1 MISGAPAPHP
11 GLSREELL
19 FNYPYG
25 EAGGSATRAPR
36 SAVPRPTGRRSLWAA
51 LCAEIEA
58 AVDDRPV
65 YVEFSGGCDSSVVLA
80 AAAAVCRRV
89 GHADPV
95 PVTFRF
101 PEYPE
106 TDESTFQNGV
116 VEALGLT
123 TWQLFQSP
131 DMELLGAPALAA
143 QESLGLAWPPQVFTR
158 AAIWGQLEPGVLL
171 TGEGGDEV
179 FGPPLIN
186 PLRSFASAA
195 RRRDVVAAARAAR
208 LAVMGPSQRAQ
219 FIVSSNPLG
228 WEVPWLSTELRRE
241 VFALAAQ
248 EAAQEP
254 IRRASWARWYLR
266 APSVHRME
274 SNLRWFGAS
283 FGLDVRCPLM
293 APGVVWAAV
302 DALPPY
308 RRRNRTELLHA
319 AFADTVPGVARS
331 RTSKIHLTRPFFGR
345 STKAFAAHWDG
356 SGLPPGVDA
365 AWLRH
370 EWLTSDEPHA
380 GSAMLLLVAAQ
391 GSRSD

>member
-1 MISGAPAPHP
+1 MIAGAPAPHP
-11 GLSREELL
+11 GLTREELL

-25 EAGGSATRAPR
+25 TAGDPVLRAAR
-36 SAVPRPTGRRSLWAA
+36 RTGRGSLWDA
-51 LCAEIEA
+51 LCVEIESSL
-58 AVDDRPV
+58 DDRPV

-106 TDESTFQNGV
+106 TDESSFQDTV

-123 TWQLFQSP
+123 AWQCFESP
-131 DMELLGAPALAA
+131 DMELLGGPSRAA
-143 QESLGLAWPPQVFTR
+143 QRSLGVAWPPQVFTR
-158 AAIWGQLEPGVLL
+158 AAIWSELEPGVLL

-179 FGPPLIN
+179 LGPPLFN
-186 PLRSFASAA
+186 PLRSVASAA
-195 RRRDVVAAARAAR
+195 RRRDAAAAAQAAR
-208 LAVMGPSQRAQ
+208 LAVMGSSQRARL
-219 FIVSSNPLG
+219 IVSGNPLG
-228 WEVPWLSTELRRE
+228 WEVPWLSPELRQE
-241 VFALAAQ
+241 VFALAAH

-254 IRRASWARWYLR
+254 IRRTSWARWYLR

-293 APGVVWAAV
+293 APAVVWAAV
-302 DALPPY
+302 DVVPPY
-308 RRRNRTELLHA
+308 RRRTRTQLLHA
-319 AFADTVPGVARS
+319 AFADTVPGVVRS
-331 RTSKIHLTRPFFGR
+331 RTSKIHLTRPFFGG

-356 SGLPPGVDA
+356 SGLPPGIDA
-365 AWLRH
+365 EWLRH

-380 GSAMLLLVAAQ
+380 GSAMLLLVAANAT
-391 GSRSD
+391 GAD